1 MQLERLCGLQRVLG
15 FSLAATAKS
24 AKPKAAATP
33 VREPLRQEGHL
44 HRKQFLLLERLWC
57 LPGVLP
63 VAPISSALATTVT
76 AFAAPSLAK
85 AVTAALTELAL
96 HRARSSDVVG
106 VFLCRFQHSC
116 DLLWLS
122 GPFRGR
128 RQVPRGLRGRP
139 TVWLHVVV
147 ANFRLVQ
154 ADQGLHSGMPQGG
167 RSLRR

>member
-24 AKPKAAATP
+24 AKPKAATTP

-44 HRKQFLLLERLWC
+44 HRKQFLLLDGLWC

-76 AFAAPSLAK
+76 AFAA
-85 AVTAALTELAL
+85 AL

>member
-1 MQLERLCGLQRVLG
+1 MDG
-15 FSLAATAKS
+15 
-24 AKPKAAATP
+24 
-33 VREPLRQEGHL
+33 
-44 HRKQFLLLERLWC
+44 LWC

-63 VAPISSALATTVT
+63 VAPISSALATTVTAFAAPSLAKAVAPISSALATTVT